1 MSKNWDL
8 VPLGN
13 LLTKSEEWIEIKAT
27 ERYKQVTVKIWGKGV
42 VQRNEVS
49 GTEIAASKRLRV
61 HSGQFILS
69 HIDARHGAFG
79 IIPDCLEGAV
89 VTKDFPVFTANS
101 NKMLPQF
108 LNWMSKTANF
118 IDNCKA
124 ASEGTTNRVR
134 LKEDKFLSFKISL
147 PPIEEQRRIVGKV
160 EELAGKIEE
169 ARTFC
174 EQTIKETEVII
185 SSSLS
190 HTFDYQTGDS
200 LPNGW
205 SWQLLGDL
213 LSTTLKQRPNEFG
226 RPSTNRKGMTTSPF
240 GTLLQKSEIQSEGI
254 PVLGISNVQVNQFIP
269 GFSDYVTE
277 SKAAVLSTYSLEPED
292 IVIARSG
299 TVGRSCVVPFGL
311 KPNPIMSTNLI
322 RLTLDRQIFSPE
334 LLCRLFNGS
343 ALVARHI
350 DSECRGSTRSFFTKK
365 AFSF

>member
-69 HIDARHGAFG
+69 RIDARNGAFG

-89 VTKDFPVFTANS
+89 VTNDFPVFTANS

-118 IDNCKA
+118 IDICKA

-169 ARTFC
+169 ARTLRRDA
-174 EQTIKETEVII
+174 IKK
-185 SSSLS
+185 L
-190 HTFDYQTGDS
+190 DR
-200 LPNGW
+200 L
-205 SWQLLGDL
+205 L
-213 LSTTLKQRPNEFG
+213 LSVYQNIIEGADYLPMNEVA
-226 RPSTNRKGMTTSPF
+226 PLIIRKVKINP
-240 GTLLQKSEIQSEGI
+240 L
-254 PVLGISNVQVNQFIP
+254 
-269 GFSDYVTE
+269 E
-277 SKAAVLSTYSLEPED
+277 SYP
-292 IVIARSG
+292 
-299 TVGRSCVVPFGL
+299 
-311 KPNPIMSTNLI
+311 
-322 RLTLDRQIFSPE
+322 
-334 LLCRLFNGS
+334 
-343 ALVARHI
+343 
-350 DSECRGSTRSFFTKK
+350 
-365 AFSF
+365 